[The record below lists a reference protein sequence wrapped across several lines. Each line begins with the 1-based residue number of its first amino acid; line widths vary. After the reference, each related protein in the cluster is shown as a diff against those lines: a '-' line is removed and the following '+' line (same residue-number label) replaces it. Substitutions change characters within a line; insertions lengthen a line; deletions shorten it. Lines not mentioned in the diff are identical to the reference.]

1 MAEEFVRDL
10 ISSGDDNVESSVP
23 EREPVRMILI
33 GSREGVTEQ
42 MHILYQKG
50 YARVDEWSPLQPTGK
65 IGEVIAVLIRY
76 YKRFLSDTRK
86 SGR

>member
-1 MAEEFVRDL
+1 MEEFVRDS
-10 ISSGDDNVESSVP
+10 IASGNANAESSVP

-33 GSREGVTEQ
+33 GSREGVTAQ
-42 MHILYQKG
+42 IHILYQKG
-50 YARVDEWSPLQPTGK
+50 YAGVDEWSPLQPTGK

-76 YKRFLSDTRK
+76 YKRLVSDTRK